1 MIYLVGSYKGGS
13 GKTTTA
19 TNLAVFLSQL
29 GRKVLLVDGDEQQ
42 TLSYWYEART
52 ASGLNTDQLHLRTL
66 VGATLRDELPS
77 LAKDYDDV
85 VVDVAGR
92 DSTTQRAALTL
103 AGVYLVPFVPR
114 PPDLWTFGLVRDLV
128 AKAKDVNPSLRAF
141 AFLTRADRYSEAGE
155 ALVEETVGSLPNVQR
170 LATSLGNRVAFSN
183 AFNWGQSVLEYKPTD
198 AKARAEVTAL
208 FTELQKAVH
217 EKA

>member
-1 MIYLVGSYKGGS
+1 
-13 GKTTTA
+13 
-19 TNLAVFLSQL
+19 VFLSQL

-52 ASGLNTDQLHLRTL
+52 ASGLNTDQLHLRQL
-66 VGATLRDELPS
+66 VGATLRDELPA
-77 LAKDYDDV
+77 LAKDYEDV

-141 AFLTRADRYSEAGE
+141 SFLTRADRYSEAGE

>member
-19 TNLAVFLSQL
+19 TNLAVFLGQQ

-42 TLSYWYEART
+42 TLTYWYEART
-52 ASGLNTDQLHLRTL
+52 ASGLDVSTLDLRSI
-66 VGATLRDELPS
+66 VGAALRDELPT
-77 LAKDYDDV
+77 LAKGYDDV

-103 AGVYLVPFVPR
+103 ADVYLVPFVPR

-128 AKAKDVNPSLRAF
+128 AKAKEVNPSLRTY
-141 AFLTRADRYSEAGE
+141 AFLTRADRYSEASE
-155 ALVEETVGSLPNVQR
+155 ALVEETVGSLTNVQR
-170 LATSLGNRVAFSN
+170 LVASLGNRVAFSN
-183 AFNWGQSVLEYKPTD
+183 AFNWGQSVLEYKPAD
-198 AKARAEVTAL
+198 AKARAEVTSL
-208 FTELQKAVH
+208 FTDLQTAIH